1 MKQTKLIVTF
11 IGIGLLIILAVFW
24 LVQKSQNTT
33 LWGLWFAAFTALVIQ
48 YSAANVIQSNNI
60 AKNFQ
65 KELVN
70 K

>member
-24 LVQKSQNTT
+24 LIQKCQNVS

-65 KELVN
+65 KELVD

>member
-11 IGIGLLIILAVFW
+11 IGIGLLVILAIFW
-24 LVQKSQNTT
+24 LVQECQNTT

-48 YSAANVIQSNNI
+48 YSAANVIQSNSI

-65 KELVN
+65 KDLLG